1 VAVTAGAKFRIERLF
16 SILTLGV
23 GNLNDNID
31 GSASYGFHYGM
42 TFAAGQLT
50 LSPDIGYRYRDNKP
64 LLKKTGEEP
73 DQHMLEARIIL
84 GVPLSDTFSLIFGAG
99 LTRIFDCGKHID
111 TGNTSPL
118 FVAGIEFF

>member
-1 VAVTAGAKFRIERLF
+1 MTGGAKFQIGNLF
-16 SILTLGV
+16 SLLTLSV
-23 GNLNDNID
+23 GNLNDNI
-31 GSASYGFHYGM
+31 SESFVYGFHYGM
-42 TFAAGQLT
+42 AFPAGRLT

-64 LLKKTGEEP
+64 LFKKTEEEP
-73 DQHMLEARIIL
+73 DQHMLEARMVL
-84 GVPLSDTFSLIFGAG
+84 GIPLSEKISLIFGVG